1 MGGSG
6 SGPYRMGLGEADARR
21 REAEEASQQA
31 QLDAEVNSLL
41 NRQVI
46 EVNRRDSERVNSRLG
61 EVEAALGSE
70 LEGVD
75 RLLFGGS
82 VSKHT
87 YVEGLSDVDALLVLD
102 SSDYGGLAP
111 GEVMEKLTTAL
122 KKNLDRGEAV
132 DIDAGELAVTVTYK
146 EGLELQ
152 LLPAVERDNKLSIKA
167 AGEDRWT
174 AIEPKRFSTELS
186 VVNQAQAGA
195 VVPAIKLAKVILANA
210 PESNWP
216 TGYHLEAL
224 ALSAFKDYN
233 GPRNPK
239 AMVTH
244 FFESAATGVR
254 KPIADLTG
262 QSVHVDEALGP
273 ANSPDRRAL
282 AQSLERIATRMK
294 NAPSSAAWQALL
306 GED

>member
-1 MGGSG
+1 
-6 SGPYRMGLGEADARR
+6 MGLGEADARR
-21 REAEEASQQA
+21 REAEEASRQA

-41 NRQVI
+41 NRRVI
-46 EVNRRDSERVNSRLG
+46 EVNRRDSERVNARLG
-61 EVEAALGSE
+61 EVESALGEE

-87 YVEGLSDVDALLVLD
+87 YVEGLSDIDALLVLN
-102 SSDYGGLAP
+102 SSDYGGLTP
-111 GEVMEKLTTAL
+111 SEVMLKLITAL
-122 KKNLDRGEAV
+122 EKSLDRGEAV
-132 DIDAGELAVTVTYK
+132 EIDSGELAVTVTYK
-146 EGLELQ
+146 EGLDLQ
-152 LLPAVERDNKLSIKA
+152 LLPAVERGKELSIKA
-167 AGEDRWT
+167 AGTDKWT
-174 AIEPKRFSTELS
+174 AIEPKRFSAELS
-186 VVNQAQAGA
+186 AVNQAQAGA
-195 VVPAIKLAKVILANA
+195 VVPTIKLAKVILANA

-239 AMVTH
+239 AMVTR
-244 FFESAATGVR
+244 FFDSAAAGVR

-262 QSVHVDEALGP
+262 QSVHLDEALGA
-273 ANSPDRRAL
+273 ANSPQRRAL
-282 AQSLERIATRMK
+282 AQGLERIATRMK
-294 NAPSSAAWQALL
+294 NAPSADAWQALL

>member
-1 MGGSG
+1 
-6 SGPYRMGLGEADARR
+6 MGLGEADARR
-21 REAEEASQQA
+21 REAEEASRQA

-111 GEVMEKLTTAL
+111 GEVMKKLTAAL
-122 KKNLDRGEAV
+122 EKKLDRGEAV
-132 DIDAGELAVTVTYK
+132 EINAGELAVTVSYK

-152 LLPAVERDNKLSIKA
+152 LLPAVERSSKLSIKA
-167 AGEDRWT
+167 AGTDRWT

-186 VVNQAQAGA
+186 AVNQAQAGA

-233 GPRNPK
+233 GPRSPK
-239 AMVTH
+239 AMVTR

-273 ANSPDRRAL
+273 TNSPERRRL
-282 AQSLERIATRMK
+282 AQGLERIATRMK
-294 NAPSSAAWQALL
+294 NAPSIAAWQSLL